1 MRFRQIVFDHYDH
14 IIVGAGSAGCVLA
27 NRLSADPKRRVLLL
41 EAGPPDRNP
50 FIHIPAGIAKTYVH
64 PTLNWGYMT
73 QADPELAGR
82 QIYWPRGRT
91 LGGSSAINGMIYI
104 RGQSQDYDDWE
115 AQGCTGWGWK
125 DVLPL
130 YREMERHEDGAS
142 EWYGGQGE
150 LAISHPRFRHAA
162 SDAFIAACKD
172 AGHPVTPSFNGADQH
187 GAGYYEFTID
197 KGLRA
202 SSATAFLR
210 PARHRK
216 NLTVLTGAEA
226 RRILFDGR
234 KVSGLAFRHRGT
246 ERQVKAAEVIL
257 SAGAIGSP
265 HLLLLSG
272 VGPAAGLASH
282 GVEVVHDLPG
292 VGENLHDH
300 LLVQQ
305 LVEVP
310 QEASINREMR
320 GPRLLPHIL
329 RYLWARGGLL
339 TIGASQAA
347 AFLKSDPSLERPDI
361 QLMFKPYTIE
371 MSPTAKIVP
380 GTRPGWTTAASP
392 LRSKSRGWL
401 RLANADPDAP
411 PLMHPNLLGHEEDRQ
426 LAVEGLRIIRRIFAT
441 APLSE
446 ARETVP
452 GPDVTSDDALM
463 DFVRTHAGSMF
474 HPVGSCRMGTG
485 ADAVV
490 DPDLRVRGVEG
501 LRVADASIMPA
512 IVSGNTNAASIMIGA
527 MAAKRILE
535 EGDRP

>member
-1 MRFRQIVFDHYDH
+1 MYDHYDH

-41 EAGPPDRNP
+41 EAGPPDLNP
-50 FIHIPAGIAKTYVH
+50 FLHIPAGISKTYVH

-73 QADPELAGR
+73 EPDPELAGR
-82 QIYWPRGRT
+82 RIYWPRGRT

-104 RGQSQDYDDWE
+104 RGQPQDYDGW
-115 AQGCTGWGWK
+115 AARGCTGWGWQ

-130 YREMERHEDGAS
+130 YRELERHEDGESA
-142 EWYGGQGE
+142 WYGGKGE
-150 LAISHPRFRHAA
+150 LAISHPHFRHAA
-162 SDAFIAACKD
+162 SDAFIAACRE

-187 GAGYYEFTID
+187 GAGYYEFTIAR
-197 KGLRA
+197 GLRA
-202 SSATAFLR
+202 SSAAAFLK
-210 PARHRK
+210 PVRHRR
-216 NLTVLTGAEA
+216 NLTVLTGAQA
-226 RRILFDGR
+226 RRILFDG
-234 KVSGLAFRHRGT
+234 KKACGLAFQHRGA
-246 ERQVKAAEVIL
+246 ERQVNASEVIL

-272 VGPAAGLASH
+272 IGPAAQLADH
-282 GVEVVHDLPG
+282 GIGVVHDLPG

-310 QEASINREMR
+310 DGASINREMR

-329 RYLWARGGLL
+329 RYLWGRKGLL

-347 AFLKSDPSLERPDI
+347 AFLKSDPALDRPDI

-371 MSPTAKIVP
+371 MSPTARIVP
-380 GTRPGWTTAASP
+380 GARPGWTTAASP

-401 RLANADPDAP
+401 RLASADPATP
-411 PLMHPNLLGHEEDRQ
+411 PRMHPNLLGHEEDRR

-441 APLSE
+441 ASLRDASE
-446 ARETVP
+446 TIP
-452 GPDVTSDDALM
+452 GPGVTSDDALM

-474 HPVGSCRMGTG
+474 HPVGSCKMGTG
-485 ADAVV
+485 PDDVV

-527 MAAKRILE
+527 MAAKRILAGGLRE
-535 EGDRP
+535 